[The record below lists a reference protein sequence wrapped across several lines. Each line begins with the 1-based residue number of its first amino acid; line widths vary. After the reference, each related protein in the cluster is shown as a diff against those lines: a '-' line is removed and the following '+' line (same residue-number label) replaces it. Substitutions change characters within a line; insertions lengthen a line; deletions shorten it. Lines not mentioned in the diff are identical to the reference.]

1 MVREPCLASVL
12 PCGGRIALGDACG
25 QKMAALFL
33 VGWMPFFE
41 RVLGCAF
48 DLPVRVWCILEMS
61 VIFFSAAIF
70 VVFCAVCVCR
80 YALCKRI
87 WLVRGDVGRLLRMAK
102 LPCASR
108 SFACAL
114 LCVTSCCLFF
124 AKYVGERRI
133 HNPSVDPKQR
143 ISWFCEL
150 RTKHVTFTVVSLV

>member
-70 VVFCAVCVCR
+70 VVFCAVCVGM
-80 YALCKRI
+80 L
-87 WLVRGDVGRLLRMAK
+87 
-102 LPCASR
+102 CASGSGWSVEMSGVFSVWPSYR
-108 SFACAL
+108 A
-114 LCVTSCCLFF
+114 
-124 AKYVGERRI
+124 RRG
-133 HNPSVDPKQR
+133 VLR
-143 ISWFCEL
+143 VRFC
-150 RTKHVTFTVVSLV
+150 VSLLVAYSLQNTSEKGESITQA